1 MSVTTVNHPIRR
13 ASRFAKLAGLG
24 CIFLLAACSSAEDG
38 NDAGKIVRD
47 AALSKLRGE
56 TAATS
61 KRVSAEQV
69 RQLAANATK
78 PMILIDLLE
87 RDANG
92 VLVEIGRNGRVQ
104 AFASSARQTVSLENG
119 LVRATRGLGGD
130 LMSADLGNLPHLIA
144 HRQSG
149 ATQRE
154 MRFLNGEDITVRLR
168 FTCSVQAGGTQATK
182 ITETCTQQNGPHQFT
197 NSYSVNSSGRV
208 LSSQQWLGG
217 DIGSAAIQH
226 LKF

>member
-1 MSVTTVNHPIRR
+1 MSVTTVKHPIRR
-13 ASRFAKLAGLG
+13 ASRFAKLAGLA
-24 CIFLLAACSSAEDG
+24 CAALLAACSSAEEG
-38 NDAGKIVRD
+38 TDAGKIVRD
-47 AALSKLRGE
+47 AALSKFRGE
-56 TAATS
+56 KTS
-61 KRVSAEQV
+61 GSTRVSAEQV

-78 PMILIDLLE
+78 PMILIDLPD
-87 RDANG
+87 RGANG

-130 LMSADLGNLPHLIA
+130 LMSAELGNLPHLIA

-154 MRFLNGEDITVRLR
+154 MRFLNGEDITVRMR
-168 FTCSVQAGGTQATK
+168 FSCSVQASGSRATT
-182 ITETCTQQNGPHQFT
+182 ITETCTQQNGPVQFT
-197 NSYSVNSSGRV
+197 NSYSVNGSGRV
-208 LSSQQWLGG
+208 LSSEQWLGA
-217 DIGSAAIQH
+217 DIGPAKIQH